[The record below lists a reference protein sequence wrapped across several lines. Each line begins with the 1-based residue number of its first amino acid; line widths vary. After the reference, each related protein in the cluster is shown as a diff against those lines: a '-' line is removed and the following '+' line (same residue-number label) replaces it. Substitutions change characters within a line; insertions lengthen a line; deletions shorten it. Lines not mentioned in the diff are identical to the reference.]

1 VPTTQNTARTW
12 ERNQSRHET
21 RRARTQPVT
30 PEQVCYPAAAQAIE
44 LRRLVVERGQKKES
58 PPLLLLTSAPPA
70 RWNARALL
78 KARRDDWGI
87 ESTFHQRL
95 DETLDAD
102 RSRVRP
108 PNAAHALG
116 LFRRLVVSV
125 GHAWLERARQQNAR
139 ASLRTFVTGLRTH
152 NARRA
157 LDLVTTC
164 APQAWKQS

>member
-1 VPTTQNTARTW
+1 M
-12 ERNQSRHET
+12 
-21 RRARTQPVT
+21 
-30 PEQVCYPAAAQAIE
+30 E

-58 PPLLLLTSAPPA
+58 PPLLLLTSAPPG

-78 KARRDDWGI
+78 LGRRDYWGI

-95 DETLDAD
+95 DATLDED
-102 RSRVRP
+102 RSRVRT

-125 GHAWLERARQQNAR
+125 GHLWLERTRKKKSR
-139 ASLRTFVTGLRTH
+139 ASLRTFVTTLRVH
-152 NARRA
+152 GARRA
-157 LDLVTTC
+157 LDLVTTT